1 MSATR
6 GNRGSRAAAPQ
17 TQTEDLD
24 NSAGRQD
31 NPSES
36 RRAPGGFTGL
46 SERMATPF
54 DRRGAGEGI
63 TKIVTAL
70 KEACGDKVGQYRF
83 TVLDK
88 NSSGAACSAILVSAE
103 TTEKDGSNSAVVHT
117 LLVENSID
125 GELLPRTETINGRS
139 VEIRLVTSDVYDD
152 WYWNRVHDITAGQH
166 LVSNVYEA
174 GQNIISR
181 EMSPDDKE
189 QIKVLMYFA
198 AIAIKAVAD
207 RVAGQPQEMFSVR
220 ELQTN
225 DRLLGR
231 FNISPSQPETP
242 AGLPIA
248 SDISVLISGASPND
262 GQRGMG
268 VTGQRDI
275 VLVDTMMNLIYEPA
289 RPAGRGE
296 IQETQCETPEIIM
309 TNVETRLGMPSVGMI
324 LLGIH
329 GMVALAKGNVW
340 PMAYRPRVAAQDNL
354 RDLSAIGFD
363 CPGLTNNDDVPKRV
377 PDFTSNSFS
386 MKDFSDM
393 VEFAIRRDPIF
404 SIDIDEI
411 GPLSM
416 LTGVFEA
423 AAKRNTKAEQVI
435 IDAADFLTDGAFS
448 ECYNGGPLIRERFE
462 RISLGYMTNREGQRV
477 DIRRL
482 NYLAFLNICGADDMA
497 AVEDF
502 DATWSTNSDLAL
514 RVARREELQLAV
526 RPDIVF
532 KGYARRYTFDEA
544 LIVGLEEAFQ
554 RTEHAI
560 TWTDMPQDMATSGR
574 RRAGAMADY
583 AVDSRRLGSLYTGRQ
598 RDTSSVSGRRDTWGR
613 R

>member
-1 MSATR
+1 MTATR
-6 GNRGSRAAAPQ
+6 GSRGGRAAAQPQ
-17 TQTEDLD
+17 DD
-24 NSAGRQD
+24 NSNIPQA
-31 NPSES
+31 SES
-36 RRAPGGFTGL
+36 RSETRRPGGFT
-46 SERMATPF
+46 SFAERMATPF
-54 DRRGAGEGI
+54 DRRGAGEAI
-63 TKIVTAL
+63 TKIVGHL
-70 KEACGDKVGQYRF
+70 KAACGDKANQYRF

-88 NSSGAACSAILVSAE
+88 NSNGAACSAILVSCDVE
-103 TTEKDGSNSAVVHT
+103 EKGGTMGAVVHT
-117 LLVENSID
+117 LLVESSID
-125 GELLPRTETINGRS
+125 GDLLPRQENINGRT
-139 VEIRLVTSDVYDD
+139 VDIRLVTSDVYDD
-152 WYWNRVHDITAGQH
+152 WYWNRVHDIAAGVH
-166 LVSNVYEA
+166 MVSNVYEA

-181 EMSPDDKE
+181 EMSPDDAD
-189 QIKVLMYFA
+189 QCKVLMYFA
-198 AIAIKAVAD
+198 AIALKSVAD
-207 RVAGQPQEMFSVR
+207 RLAGHPTEQFSVA
-220 ELQTN
+220 ELQQN

-231 FNISPSQPETP
+231 FNIAPPQPETP
-242 AGLPIA
+242 SGLPIA

-275 VLVDTMMNLIYEPA
+275 VMVDTMMNLIFEPP
-289 RPAGRGE
+289 RQAGRGE
-296 IQETQCETPEIIM
+296 VQETQCETPEIIM

-363 CPGLTNNDDVPKRV
+363 CPGLTNNDGIPKRV
-377 PDFTSNSFS
+377 PDFTSNTFS

-423 AAKRNTKAEQVI
+423 AAKRNPRAEEVI
-435 IDAADFLTDGAFS
+435 IQAADFLTDGQFS
-448 ECYNGGPLIRERFE
+448 QVYNGGPLIRERFE

-497 AVEDF
+497 SVEDF
-502 DATWSTNSDLAL
+502 DATWSPNTDLAL
-514 RVARREELQLAV
+514 RVSRREELQLAV

-532 KGYARRYTFDEA
+532 KGYARRYTFDES
-544 LIVGLEEAFQ
+544 LIIGLEEAFQ
-554 RTEHAI
+554 RTEHSIA
-560 TWTDMPQDMATSGR
+560 WTDMPQDMATSGR

-598 RDTSSVSGRRDTWGR
+598 RDNSSISSRRDTWGR

>member
-6 GNRGSRAAAPQ
+6 GTRGRAAANNNATATD
-17 TQTEDLD
+17 TQDQAAAPE
-24 NSAGRQD
+24 R
-31 NPSES
+31 SEA
-36 RRAPGGFTGL
+36 RRSPGGFTGL

-54 DRRGAGEGI
+54 DRRGAGEAI
-63 TKIVTAL
+63 TKIVAGL
-70 KEACGDKVGQYRF
+70 KEICGDKANQYKF
-83 TVLDK
+83 TVLEK
-88 NSSGAACSAILVSAE
+88 NTNGAACSAILISADV
-103 TTEKDGSNSAVVHT
+103 TEKDGTAAAVVHT
-117 LLVENSID
+117 LLVESSID
-125 GELLPRTETINGRS
+125 GDLLPRQENINGRT
-139 VEIRLVTSDVYDD
+139 VDIRVVTSDVYDD
-152 WYWNRVHDITAGQH
+152 WYWNRVHDITAGTH

-174 GQNIISR
+174 GQNVISR
-181 EMSPDDKE
+181 EMSADDKE
-189 QIKVLMYFA
+189 QVNVLMYFA

-207 RVAGQPQEMFSVR
+207 RIAGHPTELFSVG
-220 ELQTN
+220 ELQQN

-242 AGLPIA
+242 SGLPIA
-248 SDISVLISGASPND
+248 SDISVLVSGASPND
-262 GQRGMG
+262 GQRGLG

-275 VLVDTMMNLIYEPA
+275 VLVDTMMNLVYEPP
-289 RPAGRGE
+289 RQAGRGE
-296 IQETQCETPEIIM
+296 VQETQCETPEIIM
-309 TNVETRLGMPSVGMI
+309 TNVEARLGMPSVGMI
-324 LLGIH
+324 LLGVH
-329 GMVALAKGNVW
+329 GMVALAKGNVF
-340 PMAYRPRVAAQDNL
+340 PMAWRPRVAAQDNL

-363 CPGLTNNDDVPKRV
+363 CPGLTNNDGIGKRV
-377 PDFTSNSFS
+377 PDFTSNTFT

-393 VEFAIRRDPIF
+393 VEYAIRRDPIF

-423 AAKRNTKAEQVI
+423 AAKRNPRAEQVI

-448 ECYNGGPLIRERFE
+448 EVYNGGPLIRERFE

-502 DATWSTNSDLAL
+502 DATWSPNTDLAL
-514 RVARREELQLAV
+514 RVARREELMLAV

-532 KGYARRYTFDEA
+532 KGYARRYGFGED

-554 RTEHAI
+554 RTEHNIA
-560 TWTDMPQDMATSGR
+560 WTDMPQDMATSGR
-574 RRAGAMADY
+574 RRAGAMSDY
-583 AVDSRRLGSLYTGRQ
+583 AVDSRRLGSLYTGR
-598 RDTSSVSGRRDTWGR
+598 RNDSSSISGRRDTWGR